1 MTCQRAGRKTC
12 YYGETGKNANTR
24 GGEHRAACRLENEE
38 NALYKHCQLEH
49 GGMQAEFSIRVAGR
63 ISSCL
68 VRQVNEAVRIG
79 ISDAEC
85 LMNSKSEFHQAP
97 LVRLVAT
104 TGLQDE
110 QEERLDAVRGREE
123 EEAEQEGGIVGRDMA
138 HSDIVVAY
146 ND

>member
-1 MTCQRAGRKTC
+1 MP
-12 YYGETGKNANTR
+12 
-24 GGEHRAACRLENEE
+24 
-38 NALYKHCQLEH
+38 H
-49 GGMQAEFSIRVAGR
+49 GGMQAEFSMRVAGR
-63 ISSCL
+63 FSSCL

-79 ISDAEC
+79 MSDAEC

-110 QEERLDAVRGREE
+110 QEERLDDVRGREE

-138 HSDIVVAY
+138 HSDILVAY